1 MTERKKMIRGELY
14 DPMKEDIVKEQGRYQ
29 DKLWEFNK
37 LKPSDVE
44 GKVKFMKEIFAECGD
59 NCYIELPLWSNWGGH
74 HVHLG
79 NNVYINSNCTLVDD
93 GHIYIGDN
101 VLIGPNVTLATA
113 NHPLDAEQ
121 RRKALQYNKDIIIEE
136 NVWLGANVV
145 VVPGVR
151 IGKNSVI
158 GAGSVVTK
166 DVPEGVLAFG
176 NPCRV
181 IKKIA

>member
-1 MTERKKMIRGELY
+1 MTEREKMIKGEIY
-14 DPMKEDIVKEQGRYQ
+14 DPMKEDIIKEQGQYQ
-29 DKLWEFNK
+29 DRLWEFNK
-37 LKPSDVE
+37 LKPTAIE
-44 GKVKFMKEIFAECGD
+44 EKIAFMKEIFAECGD
-59 NCYIELPLWSNWGGH
+59 GCYIELPIWSNWGCH
-74 HVHLG
+74 NVHLG
-79 NNVYINSNCTLVDD
+79 NNVYINSNCTFVDD
-93 GHIYIGDN
+93 GQIYIGDN
-101 VLIGPNVTLATA
+101 VLFGPNVTLATA
-113 NHPLDAEQ
+113 NHPFDKEQ

-158 GAGSVVTK
+158 GAGSIVTK